1 MFQAFLAKPQALL
14 FHMNDSSEVKLHFLD
29 YWRVIRVRWAILV
42 ITFLLVLVTAGVTC
56 FFLPRQYYSRV
67 IMEVKSDDN
76 ALQVFSNDTPYR
88 SSYRDPNLQ
97 PTQFQIIQSKEILYP
112 VIDNLKL
119 VETWSSQE
127 GGNILPKEEV
137 YSRLLRQME
146 LNTVRNTDMIE
157 IGVFSVDRI
166 EAANIANMVAVVYQK
181 VRREDQM
188 QARDAA
194 LAQLREEVAA
204 QKKMVEAAQAEMVKI
219 RYKEGIVDP
228 NPEVLDSQE
237 TTHLVITDDEKRYNE
252 LKIRAAE
259 VRSVKEQL
267 TKLKEEEL
275 IPVLPSLNIQNPTI
289 TKVLPQYQ
297 EAQSEE
303 ARLLSSGLGENHPR
317 VKALKAQKAVFGKQL
332 SDALA
337 AVRTTSS
344 FNLDSIESNLATLKE
359 KMDSTKRRLNDSA
372 SQNQDYINI
381 KSDYIKAKK
390 VLEGAETRLSTQ
402 SVQLKMTVIPAKIW
416 EKAEPAIYPSKP
428 YVLRIMAGAIFI
440 GVFFGVMLAF
450 FIEYLD
456 TSVKTLDDVERYLKL
471 PVLAVIP
478 KGISSLFKLQSD
490 APDAEAYRILRT
502 NIEFNSKNPNAK
514 TMTLVSGGPGEG
526 KSTTLNN
533 LAVTCAK
540 GGYNVLIVDADLR
553 RPSQHTFFDVDYEVG
568 LSDVL
573 TGARKL
579 EDCILK
585 TGLPNLE
592 FLPSGNLP
600 DDAVGILNS
609 QAMTDLINLVRS
621 RYDLIFFDSPPIL
634 GVSDA
639 SILASEVDIAI
650 MVVQYRRF
658 PRAMLQRV
666 KGAVENVGGH
676 LLGIVLNNVETKH
689 DSGYQYYTQYYDYY
703 TPDAERRKRKPAK
716 VVSTE
721 TPAPQST
728 TASKL
733 GDY

>member
-1 MFQAFLAKPQALL
+1 MVPGISCPDLL
-14 FHMNDSSEVKLHFLD
+14 IPTIDMNDTGEVKLHFLD

-67 IMEVKSDDN
+67 IMEVKSDDS
-76 ALQVFSNDTPYR
+76 AQFQVFSNDTPYR
-88 SSYRDPNLQ
+88 ANRDPNLQ

-137 YSRLLRQME
+137 YSRLLGHIK
-146 LNTVRNTDMIE
+146 LNTVRNTDLIE
-157 IGVFSVDRI
+157 IGVFSTDRV

-188 QARDAA
+188 QIRDAA
-194 LAQLREEVAA
+194 LAQLREEVTS
-204 QKKMVEAAQAEMVKI
+204 QKKAVEAAQIEMAKI
-219 RYKEGIVDP
+219 RDKQGIVDP
-228 NPEVLDSQE
+228 NPEALDTQE
-237 TTHLVITDDEKRYNE
+237 TTRVLVTEDERQYNE
-252 LKIRAAE
+252 VKTASASLRAQI
-259 VRSVKEQL
+259 EQIS
-267 TKLKEEEL
+267 KLKPEEL
-275 IPVLPSLNIQNPTI
+275 MASLTSLNIQDPTI
-289 TKVLPQYQ
+289 SKVLPQYQ
-297 EAQSEE
+297 EAASEE
-303 ARLLSSGLGENHPR
+303 ARLLNSGLGENHPR
-317 VKALKAQKAVFGKQL
+317 VKSLRAQKAVFATQL
-332 SDALA
+332 NDGIA
-337 AVRTTSS
+337 AVRNSLTIKLNVNEAS
-344 FNLDSIESNLATLKE
+344 LASLKE
-359 KMDSTKRRLNDSA
+359 KMDKTKQRLNDTA
-372 SQNQDYINI
+372 NQGQDYLNV
-381 KSDYIKAKK
+381 KSDYIKAKR
-390 VLEGAETRLSTQ
+390 VLEQTETRLSTQ
-402 SVQLKMTVIPAKIW
+402 VVQLKMSVIPAKIW
-416 EKAEPAIYPSKP
+416 EKAEPSIYPSKP
-428 YVLRIMAGAIFI
+428 SVLNIMAGAIFI

-514 TMTLVSGGPGEG
+514 TLTLVSGGPGEG

-540 GGYNVLIVDADLR
+540 GGYKVLIVDADLR

-573 TGARKL
+573 TGTRNL
-579 EDCILK
+579 DDCILK
-585 TGLPNLE
+585 TGLANLE

-609 QAMTDLINLVRS
+609 QAMIDLINTVRA

-639 SILASEVDIAI
+639 SILASEVDTAI

-703 TPDAERRKRKPAK
+703 TPDAERRKRKSVKTIPSDAA
-716 VVSTE
+716 
-721 TPAPQST
+721 APQP
-728 TASKL
+728 AANKP